1 MEFETGRNA
10 RSVTTVWFR
19 RRYETIMAEAKDS
32 RYDTGNALCDAL
44 RFLSDASLA
53 VMPRDVAHQIVEMK
67 KNFWGGV
74 RWCAEKNMKWIDEAL
89 EGSDRLRE
97 EWRRE
102 RTNGSARDFTEPESV
117 NPS

>member
-1 MEFETGRNA
+1 
-10 RSVTTVWFR
+10 
-19 RRYETIMAEAKDS
+19 MAEAKDS

-53 VMPRDVAHQIVEMK
+53 VMPRDAAHQIGEMK

-74 RWCAEKNMKWIDEAL
+74 RWFAEKNIKWIDEAI
-89 EGSDRLRE
+89 EGSDRLRD

-102 RTNGSARDFTEPESV
+102 RTDGSARDFSEPESV